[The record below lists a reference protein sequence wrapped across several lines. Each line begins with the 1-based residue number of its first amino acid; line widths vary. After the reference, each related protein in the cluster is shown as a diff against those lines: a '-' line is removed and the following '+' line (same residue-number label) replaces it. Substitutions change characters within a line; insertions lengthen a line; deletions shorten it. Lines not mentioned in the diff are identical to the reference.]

1 MKVAIIHYHLQPSG
15 VSRVIERASRE
26 LTQRSIAHVILVG
39 KCPHDMAE
47 TLPVCVINGLA
58 YSDAPLDKAD
68 AEKIL
73 DVLRATATDALGAP
87 PDVWH
92 FHNHSLGKNRAIP
105 LIVSMLASQRERLLL
120 HIHDLAEDGRPENR
134 ANLVDCPNLYPLAS
148 QIHFAFINSR
158 DRENFIK
165 AGLPAANAHLMPNS
179 VYNAYSINR
188 PTSKTPNT
196 APLLLCPARGIRRKN
211 IGELILLTQIAPK
224 GTRTAIT
231 LAPENPQWLPIHER
245 WKNFC
250 AANQLPIDFGV
261 VDRIAP
267 TTSSDASFESWIS
280 HATHFVTCSVSEGFG
295 LVFLESL
302 AHRKPLIGRKLSHI
316 SHDIA
321 KHGVEHAKLYEK
333 ILIPAD
339 WIPHESL
346 KRHLESSLT
355 SLWQAWDRGPSA
367 DEIESAIA
375 SLEHDGFLDFGNL
388 PEILQERVIRKLL
401 NPSHH
406 ATPKVLIDGKTSPLK
421 SWLDDAITHHHQA
434 GAQQGLKAFSS
445 ASYGQQLVDIL
456 KLILDQQTSA
466 AGALMPDRILESHLT
481 APEFHFLKS
490 PDLPRI
496 QPIDTSLF
504 HAVIFDVYGTMLDAP
519 AGGVKPDP
527 NADPRLREII
537 KSFGYEPPESPS
549 NALHSAVRRYHD
561 RSAEEFPE
569 VDLCELWREILKA
582 PHDADLK
589 ELIITLEASWHPSR
603 IMPGM
608 ELFLKELYDSGIAL
622 GILSNAQINTLP
634 SLGYLANLFEPDL
647 TILSYQHRI
656 AKPSPALFSLLTSRL
671 KARSIAPKNS
681 LYIGNDPNHDII
693 PANQQGFQTALFTK
707 GPKPNLGPDILKKST
722 SLVYDQQLAQLKD
735 QRRNPKF
742 KVEWPLS

>member
-1 MKVAIIHYHLQPSG
+1 MKVAIIHYHLEPSG

-26 LTQRSIAHVILVG
+26 LTRRGIAHVILVG
-39 KCPHDMAE
+39 KCAHDMAD
-47 TLPVCVINGLA
+47 TLPVRVVDGLA
-58 YSDAPLDKAD
+58 YSNAPLDKQE

-73 DVLRATATDALGAP
+73 DALRATATDALGAP
-87 PDVWH
+87 PDILH
-92 FHNHSLGKNRAIP
+92 FHNHSLGKNRAVP

-134 ANLVDCPNLYPLAS
+134 ANIADCPNLYPLAP
-148 QIHFAFINSR
+148 QIHYAFINSR
-158 DRENFIK
+158 DRNHFIK
-165 AGLPAANAHLMPNS
+165 AGLFAANAHLIPNP
-179 VYNAYSINR
+179 VLDVDSIPN
-188 PTSKTPNT
+188 TSSETPNT

-211 IGELILLTQIAPK
+211 IGELILLTQLAPK

-231 LAPENPQWLPIHER
+231 LAPENPQWLTIHER

-250 AANQLPIDFGV
+250 TPNELPVEFAV
-261 VDRIAP
+261 VNRIAP
-267 TTSSDASFESWIS
+267 TINSDASFESWIS
-280 HATHFVTCSVSEGFG
+280 HATHFVTCSVAEGFG

-302 AHRKPLIGRKLSHI
+302 AHRKPLIGRKLPNI
-316 SHDIA
+316 SKDLA
-321 KHGVEHAKLYEK
+321 KHGVEHSKLYEK

-355 SLWQAWDRGPSA
+355 RLWQAWNRAPNA
-367 DEIESAIA
+367 NEIESTIA
-375 SLEHDGFLDFGNL
+375 ALEHEGFLDFGNL

-401 NPSHH
+401 DPSHH
-406 ATPKVLIDGKTSPLK
+406 ATPKVLINGKTLPLK
-421 SWLDDAITHHHQA
+421 PWLDDALTHHHQA
-434 GAQQGLKAFSS
+434 GAQQALKAFST
-445 ASYGQQLVDIL
+445 ASHGQQLVDIL

-496 QPIDTSLF
+496 QPIDTSPF
-504 HAVIFDVYGTMLDAP
+504 RAVIFDVYGTMLDAP

-537 KSFGYEPPESPS
+537 KSFGYEPPQSPS
-549 NALHSAVRRYHD
+549 NALHAAIRRYHEY
-561 RSAEEFPE
+561 STEEFPE

-582 PHDADLK
+582 PDDCDLK
-589 ELIITLEASWHPSR
+589 ELIISLEASWHPSR
-603 IMPGM
+603 VMPGL
-608 ELFLKELYDSGIAL
+608 EHFLTELYDSGIAL

-634 SLGYLANLFEPDL
+634 SLGHLANLFEPDL

-671 KARSIAPKNS
+671 KARGIAPDNT
-681 LYIGNDPNHDII
+681 LYIGNDPNHDIT
-693 PANQQGFQTALFTK
+693 PANQHGFQTALFTK
-707 GPKPNLGPDILKKST
+707 HPNPYPNPSLLKNQSPDFVINNWLKAKTKS
-722 SLVYDQQLAQLKD
+722 
-735 QRRNPKF
+735 
-742 KVEWPLS
+742 